1 MRKRQLN
8 NNKKSINYHTS
19 NKYIIL
25 RDRGEGDRIG
35 AQITWYIC
43 QIIYA
48 HYHLYYI
55 DVTHLLYENSIFM
68 QSIRKFI
75 ELYNKDKIKGE
86 YVDLIDNDLWYQLNA
101 KVVVDIKL
109 DLISYFRNNLFK
121 IRDFLDEFA
130 LFKKYSIK
138 YNSRE
143 TILIHLRLDDI
154 NFGNRIDY
162 DGSFSLNYFANK
174 INKNIFNYDDETQT
188 YYNAGITKD
197 TNLYNAQSPISDDK
211 LNKVIDNI
219 KARYPTYKVL
229 IVTSPIGDVTL
240 NYPIIRSP
248 DPSIDLFYLCNC
260 DFVIL
265 SRSTFALSSLYFG
278 RAKEFWIPTWGYV
291 ASMGLETN
299 YCKSSVNASL
309 HGSTCKFNY
318 FH

>member
-1 MRKRQLN
+1 MRKQQLN
-8 NNKKSINYHTS
+8 KKKKNIIKYEIS

-48 HYHLYYI
+48 HYHSYYI
-55 DVTHLLYENSIFM
+55 DITHLVYENSIFM
-68 QSIRKFI
+68 QAIRKFVHIYNQNKVKEEYI
-75 ELYNKDKIKGE
+75 E
-86 YVDLIDNDLWYQLNA
+86 LIDNDLWCYINS
-101 KVVVDIKL
+101 KVVVDIKS
-109 DLISYFRNNLFK
+109 DLISYFKNNLFK
-121 IRDFLDEFA
+121 MRDFLDEFA
-130 LFKKYSIK
+130 LTKNYSIT
-138 YNSRE
+138 YNPRE

-154 NFGNRIDY
+154 NFDNRIDY
-162 DGSFSLNYFANK
+162 DGSFSLNYYTNK
-174 INKNIFNYDDETQT
+174 INKNIFDYSDETQI

-197 TNLYNAQSPISDDK
+197 TNLYNAQSPVSDEK

-219 KARYPTYKVL
+219 QKRYPTYKVL
-229 IVTSPIGDVTL
+229 IVTSPIGKVTL
-240 NYPIIRSP
+240 NYPIIRSS

-265 SRSTFALSSLYFG
+265 SRSTFALTSLYFG

-291 ASMGLETN
+291 GSMGLETN
-299 YCKSSVNASL
+299 YAKS
-309 HGSTCKFNY
+309 KFNY